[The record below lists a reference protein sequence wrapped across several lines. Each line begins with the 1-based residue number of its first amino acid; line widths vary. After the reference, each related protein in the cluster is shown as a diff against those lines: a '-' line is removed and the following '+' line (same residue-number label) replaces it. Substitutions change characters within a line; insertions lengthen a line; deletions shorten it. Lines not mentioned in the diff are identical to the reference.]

1 MSVLSARRCSRLISL
16 FVVAA
21 AATLGFLLV
30 AARAEAAF
38 PGGNGKIAYQL
49 VRFSSQGVESK
60 DISVMDAD
68 GSKPTQL
75 TTSDDGWSSDPAWS
89 PDGTQIAFSRLVDF
103 GVPLELWIMD
113 ADGSNPHRIPTGV
126 SSIIPAW
133 SPDATKIAFTGL
145 VGNSYA
151 DIFTV
156 GVNGG
161 GVTNL
166 TQTPSVSESSPTWS
180 PDGHTI
186 AFQRNDSAIYAM
198 NADGTNMRRLYQR
211 PSQDFSVDG
220 PAFSPD
226 GARIA
231 FAQISCCDIDPRPL
245 LVMDADGSD
254 LTVMPY
260 AGVRPTWSP
269 DGQMMLFD
277 RDHNIFSTPL
287 AGGQETQLSHVD
299 TSNTQAV
306 DADWQPLPLGPYAR
320 ATPAAIAFPDTQDH
334 LRSGRRTVTLTNIGS
349 ENVNVGDVA
358 ITGADATSFTKTSD
372 TCIGATLAPHQA
384 CSVTLR
390 FRPLGIGAKNATLS
404 LTDNAPKSPQTV
416 TLSGTGTPGPW
427 LERSPQGLK
436 FGHWRVGT
444 TAPAQSVTL
453 TNVGSAGMHI
463 TAISVQGANPSD
475 FPGLTQNC
483 LGLSHLAPGQSCTA
497 GTAFRPT
504 AIGTRTATLTI
515 VDTAPRSPHRVT
527 LAGTGT

>member
-1 MSVLSARRCSRLISL
+1 VGGLTL
-16 FVVAA
+16 VAA
-21 AATLGFLLV
+21 LFLGYGLV

-49 VRFSSQGVESK
+49 VRFSSSSIESE
-60 DISVMDAD
+60 DIAVMNAD
-68 GSKPTQL
+68 GSNPTQL
-75 TTSDDGWSSDPAWS
+75 TTSGDGFSEDPAWS
-89 PDGTQIAFSRLVDF
+89 PDGTQIAFTRWGPVGSPEIWV
-103 GVPLELWIMD
+103 MD
-113 ADGSNPHRIPTGV
+113 ADGSNPHRITTEGV
-126 SSIIPAW
+126 VPAW
-133 SPDATKIAFTGL
+133 SPDGTEIAFARL
-145 VGNSYA
+145 INNYW

-156 GVNGG
+156 GVDGA

-166 TQTPSVSESSPTWS
+166 TKTTSATEFSPAWS

-186 AFQRNDSAIYAM
+186 AFQRNDAAIYAM
-198 NADGTNMRRLYQR
+198 NADGTQQRRLYQR
-211 PSQDFSVDG
+211 PSQDFYVDS
-220 PAFSPD
+220 PAYSPN

-231 FAQISCCDIDPRPL
+231 FDQVSCCELAPPQL
-245 LVMDADGSD
+245 LAMDSDGSN
-254 LTVMPY
+254 LTVRPY

-269 DGQMMLFD
+269 DGQLVLFD
-277 RDHNIFSTPL
+277 RDANIFSVPV
-287 AGGQETQLSHVD
+287 AGGQKTQLSHVD
-299 TSNTQAV
+299 TSNTQAYA
-306 DADWQPLPLGPYAR
+306 ADWQPLPLGPYAQ

-349 ENVNVGDVA
+349 ENVNVGGVA

-436 FGHWRVGT
+436 FGRWRVGT
-444 TAPAQSVTL
+444 VAPAQSVTL

-463 TAISVQGANPSD
+463 TAISVQGSNPGD

-483 LGLSHLAPGQSCTA
+483 LGLSNIAPGQSCTA
-497 GTAFRPT
+497 GTTFRPT

-527 LAGTGT
+527 LTGTGN